1 MHRKP
6 LPAVC
11 STFLCE
17 QTLLL
22 QRATCCWFRHFSEKT
37 FLPSCLALAYVHLLS
52 CGDAHFWSIY
62 STSKRSPWCQ
72 GELWSQM
79 LSAPLSSM
87 KPSAEQREGGRKDSE
102 LKLKLRWSSFLK
114 SWRYSGPDPK
124 LLEIGLLSFLMLL
137 LPVAALPL
145 HAQELQ
151 PWTKAQAVGD

>member
-6 LPAVC
+6 LPALC

-22 QRATCCWFRHFSEKT
+22 LRATCCWFRCFSEKT

-87 KPSAEQREGGRKDSE
+87 KPSAEHREGGRKDSG
-102 LKLKLRWSSFLK
+102 LKLKLRWSSFLNRADGIQGLTQSFWK
-114 SWRYSGPDPK
+114 SVCFPFWCCYYLWQHCHS
-124 LLEIGLLSFLMLL
+124 MLRNSS
-137 LPVAALPL
+137 PEPR
-145 HAQELQ
+145 HRQ
-151 PWTKAQAVGD
+151 